1 MDEND
6 KANRQRS
13 SVALSPASF
22 SGGSSTFPRR
32 TPRAN
37 RASMPPS
44 SGDAQTPE
52 PKSTNGLVS
61 VFKSLTGGKQSRS
74 PNSHSPAV
82 IAPQFNGISSSP
94 PTAFGG
100 PPNYEQL
107 YEQLKIGNP
116 LPDRLAAAESIRHA
130 VKDFPLNGVGFAMLR
145 FGKIL
150 TECR

>member
-1 MDEND
+1 
-6 KANRQRS
+6 
-13 SVALSPASF
+13 
-22 SGGSSTFPRR
+22 
-32 TPRAN
+32 
-37 RASMPPS
+37 MPPS

-74 PNSHSPAV
+74 PLSHSPAA
-82 IAPQFNGISSSP
+82 IAPQLNGLSSSP

-107 YEQLKIGNP
+107 YEQLKIGNA

-130 VKDFPLNGVGFAMLR
+130 VKDFPLSGVGFTRLL
-145 FGKIL
+145 FLKIL
-150 TECR
+150 MKYR